1 MRAVPMACWMILAT
15 AAFGC
20 DPSPP
25 PSKPV
30 VDTAKIVDAI
40 KTDEVHWNA
49 DWQAHD
55 AVKIA
60 SHYSPGAILMMAGAP
75 VATGHAA
82 IQSALNQALGD
93 PAFAV
98 TFASD
103 KVDVSTA
110 GDLAAA
116 RGNYKIT
123 ATDPKT
129 KTVITTTG
137 AYVTVYKP
145 QKDGAWKAVWDITT
159 PGPVTSLGAAM
170 AGVPAAKAA
179 Q

>member
-1 MRAVPMACWMILAT
+1 MRAVPMACWMILA
-15 AAFGC
+15 AATFGC
-20 DPSPP
+20 DPTPP
-25 PSKPV
+25 PGKPV

-55 AVKIA
+55 AAKIA
-60 SHYSPGAILMMAGAP
+60 SHYAPGAILMISGAS

-82 IQSALNQALGD
+82 IQSALSQALAD
-93 PAFAV
+93 PAFSV
-98 TFASD
+98 SFASD
-103 KVDVSTA
+103 KVDVGSA
-110 GDLAAA
+110 GDLAAT
-116 RGNYKIT
+116 RGNYKLT
-123 ATDPKT
+123 STDPKT

-145 QKDGAWKAVWDITT
+145 QKDGAWKAIWDINA
-159 PGPVTSLGAAM
+159 PGPATSLGAAM
-170 AGVPAAKAA
+170 AGTPTAKAA